1 MDRRWIMGGGLVLL
15 ALVPLLPLGQYP
27 FHMLVLILLYS
38 LVGTAWALMGRFGL
52 VSFGH
57 SAFMGAAVYTS
68 ALLWNYFRLTPW
80 IGMPAGIAV
89 SLALAFVVGYPC
101 FRLQV
106 VGHYFGLL
114 TLALGEV
121 VRLLIIAMRDV
132 TGGSLGMTPNRVRDA
147 DVSWS
152 ALQFADKRYFYYIA
166 LALWVL
172 GLYIWNRVDRSKLR
186 NALEAISEDEVAAAS
201 IGIHVT
207 SAKMRITLLSA
218 GLAALGGIFIGQY
231 NMYLSPEYASI
242 GLSLQIV
249 FASIVGG
256 MYSLLGPTVGAA
268 LTLAL
273 AESLRNF
280 FGTKFVGAPEIVFG
294 LLLIL
299 FIIFMPNG
307 IYGALEARLKKRGT
321 PSAPAA
327 PTQAAPTRSV

>member
-132 TGGSLGMTPNRVRDA
+132 T
-147 DVSWS
+147 
-152 ALQFADKRYFYYIA
+152 
-166 LALWVL
+166 
-172 GLYIWNRVDRSKLR
+172 
-186 NALEAISEDEVAAAS
+186 
-201 IGIHVT
+201 
-207 SAKMRITLLSA
+207 
-218 GLAALGGIFIGQY
+218 
-231 NMYLSPEYASI
+231 
-242 GLSLQIV
+242 
-249 FASIVGG
+249 
-256 MYSLLGPTVGAA
+256 
-268 LTLAL
+268 
-273 AESLRNF
+273 
-280 FGTKFVGAPEIVFG
+280 
-294 LLLIL
+294 
-299 FIIFMPNG
+299 
-307 IYGALEARLKKRGT
+307 
-321 PSAPAA
+321 
-327 PTQAAPTRSV
+327 